1 MKLNNNITSA
11 LLLVFLSLSFGAFS
25 QTAVKTES
33 GYTFVNHT
41 NKAGKKAKAGESA
54 SINLYVFLNDSMVS
68 STIRDFGG
76 PRELTI
82 PSKEQLQPGV
92 PVPAVFEGLP
102 LMAEGDSAT
111 VTQAVDSMMAAS
123 IPPEFGKV
131 KEIRYVVTLIDL
143 IDSVEMEKKMLE
155 SKAKQAALLAKLP
168 EVERNTQALAK
179 DYAASKLGDKL
190 KTLPSTLQMITH
202 EQGTG
207 KPIVKGENINVHY
220 YGCLPDGKMF
230 DSSMTRGEPIAF
242 QQGVGQMIPG
252 FDEGAGYL
260 NHGGKA
266 TLFIPYQLGYGEEG
280 TPDGA
285 IPAKSM
291 LIFYIEVQ

>member
-11 LLLVFLSLSFGAFS
+11 MLLVFLFLSFGAFS
-25 QTAVKTES
+25 QAPIKTES
-33 GYTFVNHT
+33 GYTFINHT
-41 NKAGKKAKAGESA
+41 NKKGAKAKAGESA
-54 SINLYVFLNDSMVS
+54 SINLYVFLNDSLVS

-82 PSKEQLQPGV
+82 PTKEQLQPGV

-102 LMAEGDSAT
+102 LMAEGDSAS
-111 VTQAVDSMMAAS
+111 VIQAVDSMMAAS
-123 IPPEFGKV
+123 IPPEFGIV
-131 KEIRYVVTLIDL
+131 KEIRYVVTLVDL
-143 IDSVEMEKKMLE
+143 IDSMEMEKKMIE
-155 SKAKQAALLAKLP
+155 SQAKQAASLAKLP
-168 EVERNTQALAK
+168 QVEKATQALAK
-179 DYAASKLGDKL
+179 DFAESKLGDKL
-190 KTLPSTLQMITH
+190 KTMPSTLQMITH

-207 KPIVKGENINVHY
+207 KPIAKGENISVHY

-230 DSSMTRGEPIAF
+230 DSSFQRGEPIAF
-242 QQGVGQMIPG
+242 AQGVGQMIPG

-266 TLFIPYQLGYGEEG
+266 TLFIPYILGYGEEG